1 MKHIPITITLF
12 LLFAGIVSAQETFQ
26 FSLTEAQDYAIEHN
40 KTIQNAKLDVDKAD
54 RQMKE
59 AISKGL
65 PQVDATVDWMTYF
78 GYEMV
83 FPSFGSSS
91 GTSYTQAQIMDA
103 SNQALSAFPGDPTL
117 GLQAPTYQDL
127 YNYQAGATFSGIL
140 QSMSDPAVVKMTDA
154 STAKLQIGQ
163 LLFSG
168 QYWVGLKVA
177 KLGKLVAEQGLDNS
191 ILDIKESVTNSYI
204 MALMTQQSID
214 MVNKSIDN
222 LNAIKGY
229 TNNMYKAGMAEQ
241 TDVDQLSIQV
251 TMLDNNLRSMD
262 RGLQMLYSMLKFQMG
277 IAPTDQL
284 ELTDNLES
292 LMANIGPTSPVGEFN
307 INNNPSYQQL
317 ETQEAITE
325 KMVDMQKWN
334 YGPTISGFYT
344 YNQKLLTT
352 GFDMTPNNM
361 AGVTL
366 SLPIFSSGTRKQQ
379 VAQAK
384 IDLDKVQLNKSMVED
399 QLNIQYKQL
408 LLDLKTAI
416 ENYHSQKEN
425 VAVAN
430 RVFENIHKKY
440 EQGMAS
446 SLDLTQS
453 NNNYIQA
460 ESNYIQA
467 TMSLLQAKVAIDK
480 LLNNL

>member
-1 MKHIPITITLF
+1 MKHIPITLILFF
-12 LLFAGIVSAQETFQ
+12 LLAGIVQAQENFQ
-26 FSLTEAQDYAIEHN
+26 FTLTEAQDYAIEHN

-54 RQMKE
+54 KQMKE

-65 PQVDATVDWMTYF
+65 PQVDATLDWMTYF
-78 GYEMV
+78 GYEMK
-83 FPSFGSSS
+83 FPSFGS
-91 GTSYTQAQIMDA
+91 GNDYTTAEILDA
-103 SNQALSAFPGDPTL
+103 TNQAISAFPGDPNM
-117 GLQAPTYQDL
+117 GLRAVTYQDI
-127 YNYQAGATFSGIL
+127 YNYQAGAAFSGIL
-140 QSMSDPAVVKMTDA
+140 QSMNDATIKMTDA
-154 STAKLQIGQ
+154 STAKVQIGQ

-177 KLGKLVAEQGLDNS
+177 KLGILISEQGLDKS
-191 ILDIKESVTNSYI
+191 ILDIKESVTNSYV
-204 MALMTQQSID
+204 MALITQQSIETFK
-214 MVNKSIDN
+214 KSIEN

-229 TNNMYKAGMAEQ
+229 TNNMYKVGMAEQ

-251 TMLDNNLRSMD
+251 TMLENNLRSME
-262 RGLQMLYSMLKFQMG
+262 RGLQMVYSMMKFQLG
-277 IAPTDQL
+277 IAPEE
-284 ELTDNLES
+284 ELKLSDNLETIIAAIS
-292 LMANIGPTSPVGEFN
+292 PTGPIGEFDITQN
-307 INNNPSYQQL
+307 TNYQL
-317 ETQEAITE
+317 LTTQEQITE
-325 KMVDMQKWN
+325 KMVEMQKWN
-334 YGPTISGFYT
+334 YGPTITGFYT

-366 SLPIFSSGTRKQQ
+366 SLPIFSSGGRKQQ
-379 VAQAK
+379 LAQAK
-384 IDLDKVQLNKSMVED
+384 IDLDKVQLNKSMVEE

-408 LLDLKTAI
+408 LLDLNTAI
-416 ENYHSQKEN
+416 ENYNSQKEN

-453 NNNYIQA
+453 NSNYLQA

-480 LLNNL
+480 LLNQL